1 MAYSSD
7 PPVGIFARVRR
18 ALFGVPNKK
27 LHSSN
32 HGAAL
37 RGLGRA
43 WATPMT
49 LVFSLGALISLGQKP
64 LVQLVQ
70 TIQHH
75 QTPNFVIIAILLI
88 TFVLVGGMDLT
99 LLNSA
104 VQLSD
109 ARFRGVKPK
118 DDVYTRGAPT
128 RVWLISIIE
137 SLTFASVAYQ
147 LDQPPSPA
155 HDFWG
160 FLVAWTFIAMR
171 AGAAPVCAMY
181 LATLGP
187 RPFMTSELR
196 TLVKL
201 TAGAALIAKVE
212 RWQHSD
218 ERTFGELWQVT
229 ELIDQI
235 ERATTDADRARLS
248 QELMQLLEA
257 YVPGVAAAPSLALLP
272 AGNAEDDESL
282 PVDDEPP
289 RGRFRPK
296 ALRERLGSAANGR
309 H

>member
-1 MAYSSD
+1 MAHD
-7 PPVGIFARVRR
+7 PPLGVFARMRR
-18 ALFGVPNKK
+18 VLFGPPQKK
-27 LHSSN
+27 LHSSS

-37 RGLGRA
+37 RALGRA

-64 LVQLVQ
+64 MVQ
-70 TIQHH
+70 TVLAIQHH

-118 DDVYTRGAPT
+118 DDVYTKGAPT
-128 RVWLISIIE
+128 RVVLISIIE

-147 LDQPPSPA
+147 LDQPPSIT
-155 HDFWG
+155 HDVWG
-160 FLVAWTFIAMR
+160 WLVAWTFIAMR

-187 RPFMTSELR
+187 RPFLTSELR

-201 TAGAALIAKVE
+201 TAGAALVAKVE

-218 ERTFGELWQVT
+218 ERSFGELWRVT

-235 ERATTDADRARLS
+235 ERATSDEKRAELS
-248 QELMQLLEA
+248 RELMALLEE
-257 YVPGVAAAPSLALLP
+257 YVPGEGRSPVALLGPADEDFAAPA
-272 AGNAEDDESL
+272 
-282 PVDDEPP
+282 DDEPP
-289 RGRFRPK
+289 AGRFHP
-296 ALRERLGSAANGR
+296 REVQRRLGARGNGR
-309 H
+309 R

>member
-1 MAYSSD
+1 MSESHD
-7 PPVGIFARVRR
+7 PQMGVFARVRR
-18 ALFGVPNKK
+18 TLFGVPNKK
-27 LHSSN
+27 LHSSS

-37 RGLGRA
+37 RALGRA

-64 LVQLVQ
+64 LVQIVTALA
-70 TIQHH
+70 HH
-75 QTPNFVIIAILLI
+75 QTPNFVVIAILLI

-118 DDVYTRGAPT
+118 DDVYTKGAPT

-147 LDQPPSPA
+147 LDQPPA
-155 HDFWG
+155 ITHDLWG

-187 RPFMTSELR
+187 RPFLTSELR
-196 TLVKL
+196 NLVKL

-235 ERATTDADRARLS
+235 ERATSDAERARLS
-248 QELMQLLEA
+248 QDLMRLLET
-257 YVPGVAAAPSLALLP
+257 YVPGVGGPPPPLALLGP
-272 AGNAEDDESL
+272 GEEDDSL

-289 RGRFRPK
+289 SGRFRPK
-296 ALRERLGSAANGR
+296 AVRERLGTR
-309 H
+309 

>member
-1 MAYSSD
+1 MVQSRD
-7 PPVGIFARVRR
+7 PQLGVFARVRR
-18 ALFGVPNKK
+18 ALFGAPSKK
-27 LHSSN
+27 LHSSS

-37 RGLGRA
+37 RALGRA

-64 LVQLVQ
+64 LVQLV
-70 TIQHH
+70 TAVQHH
-75 QTPNFVIIAILLI
+75 QTPNFVIVAILLI

-118 DDVYTRGAPT
+118 HDVYTRGAPT

-147 LDQPPSPA
+147 LDQPPA
-155 HDFWG
+155 ITQDFWG
-160 FLVAWTFIAMR
+160 CVVAWTFIAMR

-187 RPFMTSELR
+187 RPFLTSELR

-201 TAGAALIAKVE
+201 TAGAALVAKVE

-218 ERTFGELWQVT
+218 ERSFGELWRVT

-235 ERATTDADRARLS
+235 ERATSDDDRAQLS
-248 QELMQLLEA
+248 RQLMALLEE
-257 YVPGVAAAPSLALLP
+257 YVPGEGGITPPFARIGPADEDYAAPVDEEPP
-272 AGNAEDDESL
+272 AG
-282 PVDDEPP
+282 
-289 RGRFRPK
+289 RFNSRQV
-296 ALRERLGSAANGR
+296 RRRLEAR
-309 H
+309 

>member
-1 MAYSSD
+1 MQALLKTHFRVNPSAKL
-7 PPVGIFARVRR
+7 PFVPAEFAAMTARQ
-18 ALFGVPNKK
+18 LFMHRHCPKS
-27 LHSSN
+27 H
-32 HGAAL
+32 
-37 RGLGRA
+37 
-43 WATPMT
+43 
-49 LVFSLGALISLGQKP
+49 
-64 LVQLVQ
+64 
-70 TIQHH
+70 
-75 QTPNFVIIAILLI
+75 
-88 TFVLVGGMDLT
+88 
-99 LLNSA
+99 
-104 VQLSD
+104 

-118 DDVYTRGAPT
+118 DDVYTRGALT

-147 LDQPPSPA
+147 LDQPPA
-155 HDFWG
+155 ITHDLWG

-187 RPFMTSELR
+187 RPFLTSELR
-196 TLVKL
+196 NLVKL

-235 ERATTDADRARLS
+235 ERATSDAERARLS
-248 QELMQLLEA
+248 QELMRLLET
-257 YVPGVAAAPSLALLP
+257 YVPGVTGPTPPLALLGP
-272 AGNAEDDESL
+272 GDEADDSL

-289 RGRFRPK
+289 SGRFHPK
-296 ALRERLGSAANGR
+296 TLRDRLGSAANGR

>member
-1 MAYSSD
+1 MSQSAD
-7 PPVGIFARVRR
+7 PQVGFFAKVRR
-18 ALFGVPNKK
+18 TLFGAPNKK
-27 LHSSN
+27 LHSSS

-37 RGLGRA
+37 RALGRA

-75 QTPNFVIIAILLI
+75 QTPNFVIVVILLI

-147 LDQPPSPA
+147 LDQPPSFT

-187 RPFMTSELR
+187 RPFLTSELR

-201 TAGAALIAKVE
+201 TAGAALVAKVE

-218 ERTFGELWQVT
+218 ERSFGELWRVT

-235 ERATTDADRARLS
+235 ERASTDEDRTQLS
-248 QELMQLLEA
+248 RELMALLEE
-257 YVPGVAAAPSLALLP
+257 YVPGVGSPTPALALIGPGDEDYAAP
-272 AGNAEDDESL
+272 E
-282 PVDDEPP
+282 DDEPP
-289 RGRFRPK
+289 SGRFNPRQ
-296 ALRERLGSAANGR
+296 LRQRLGDTANGSR
-309 H
+309 